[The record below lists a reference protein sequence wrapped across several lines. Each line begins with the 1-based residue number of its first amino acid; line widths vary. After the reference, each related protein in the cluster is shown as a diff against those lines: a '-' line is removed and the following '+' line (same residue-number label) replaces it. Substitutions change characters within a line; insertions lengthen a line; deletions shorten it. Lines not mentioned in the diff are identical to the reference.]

1 MSPVEI
7 VAGVFLLSGA
17 FCCVVGGI
25 GLIRLP
31 AFFERTHAGGVAD
44 TMGAGLCLVGMMI
57 YTLGMDLP
65 AWVIDGDGTKYR
77 MMVFIKLIS
86 IAALLLVT
94 SPISGHALAKAAYE
108 KGVGG
113 PDAPA
118 FEGVEIIPEE
128 DGEEASA

>member
-7 VAGVFLLSGA
+7 VAGIFLIGGA

-44 TMGAGLCLVGMMI
+44 TMGAGLLLVGMMI
-57 YTLGMDLP
+57 YTGGMDLP
-65 AWVIDGDGTKYR
+65 AWVADGDGLKYR
-77 MMVFIKLIS
+77 IMILIKLVS

-94 SPISGHALAKAAYE
+94 SPIAGHALAKAAYE

-128 DGEEASA
+128 DDKEASA